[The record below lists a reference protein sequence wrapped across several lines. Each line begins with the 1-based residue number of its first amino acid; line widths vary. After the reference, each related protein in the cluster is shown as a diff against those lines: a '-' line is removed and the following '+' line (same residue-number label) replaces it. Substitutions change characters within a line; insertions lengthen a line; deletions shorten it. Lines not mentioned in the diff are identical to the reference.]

1 MSKDGGPAFPVTADV
16 LTDFSISDG
25 GNRRMTGMSLR
36 DYFAAAA
43 MQGLI
48 AAGFAS
54 VPEGETGDDTNDYV
68 AGRAYYI
75 AEAMLVAREAE

>member
-1 MSKDGGPAFPVTADV
+1 MRNDGGPAFPVTADV
-16 LTDFSISDG
+16 LCDHTSGTSV
-25 GNRRMTGMSLR
+25 RLKGMSLR

-75 AEAMLVAREAE
+75 AEAMLVARDAE